1 LVLFWRE
8 STKYSLLTLRE
19 FFGYALPRRRLR
31 QQLAHLIQQSACL
44 SNVIRYAAHHRAHDS
59 FWGRVFVL
67 VLSVVHCYIIDKL
80 PSHRQ
85 SSGMAT
91 TIVLDTHKVI
101 TRLKD
106 RGFTEEQATG
116 ITEVVQEIDLSEL
129 ATKSDLQELKVDM
142 MKWNATVMAIGVA
155 ILL

>member
-1 LVLFWRE
+1 
-8 STKYSLLTLRE
+8 
-19 FFGYALPRRRLR
+19 
-31 QQLAHLIQQSACL
+31 
-44 SNVIRYAAHHRAHDS
+44 
-59 FWGRVFVL
+59 
-67 VLSVVHCYIIDKL
+67 
-80 PSHRQ
+80 
-85 SSGMAT
+85 MAT

-155 ILL
+155 ILALIKYL

>member
-1 LVLFWRE
+1 
-8 STKYSLLTLRE
+8 
-19 FFGYALPRRRLR
+19 
-31 QQLAHLIQQSACL
+31 
-44 SNVIRYAAHHRAHDS
+44 
-59 FWGRVFVL
+59 
-67 VLSVVHCYIIDKL
+67 
-80 PSHRQ
+80 
-85 SSGMAT
+85 MAT

-155 ILL
+155 ILALIKFL